1 MRVSSTNRRYYTVHM
16 TVYANEIATRVYAEL
31 PYCPKTQTNAFEEQ
45 TMWTR
50 VLIHVCK
57 TATQLTQSV

>member
-1 MRVSSTNRRYYTVHM
+1 M
-16 TVYANEIATRVYAEL
+16 TLYANEIATRVYAEL

-50 VLIHVCK
+50 VLIHVRK